1 MMSKTFWIFRPPLS
15 TKSIWF
21 ARKLGTFLHPPPFCA
36 NVIYGSPSD
45 DDGGGFLRT
54 YVWNGLVQPVID
66 LFQTMSKRRPH
77 GMRYILSVILLNMV
91 FYYSTIQEIYILYQG
106 GNSMGFK
113 KGLYKGPKGFLKRT
127 YV

>member
-1 MMSKTFWIFRPPLS
+1 M
-15 TKSIWF
+15 
-21 ARKLGTFLHPPPFCA
+21 
-36 NVIYGSPSD
+36 
-45 DDGGGFLRT
+45 
-54 YVWNGLVQPVID
+54 QPVID

-77 GMRYILSVILLNMV
+77 GMRYILSVMLLNMV